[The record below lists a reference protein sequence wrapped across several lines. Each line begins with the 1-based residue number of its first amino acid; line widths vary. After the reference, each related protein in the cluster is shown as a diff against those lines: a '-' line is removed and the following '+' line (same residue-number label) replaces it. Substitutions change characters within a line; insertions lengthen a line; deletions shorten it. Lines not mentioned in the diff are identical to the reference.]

1 MVALSIELWKK
12 YRGVVL
18 RSFNVRR
25 SGWQTIVLFLPYAG
39 GPWNSPFERLTR
51 LFCEMLL
58 LEMNGG
64 EWRQRVLVRWC
75 VVTSV
80 SVITPQLCLYFAGPQ
95 DYIIQSLLYCAWNNV
110 MQSCGLR
117 DDGPCT
123 RHNGVPPPQKH
134 ARLRLW
140 GSSPPG
146 SVAPC
151 GLRVCLLPS
160 LLYFVAGRL

>member
-1 MVALSIELWKK
+1 MEAASPCKVVRCNL
-12 YRGVVL
+12 GV
-18 RSFNVRR
+18 S
-25 SGWQTIVLFLPYAG
+25 
-39 GPWNSPFERLTR
+39 
-51 LFCEMLL
+51 
-58 LEMNGG
+58 
-64 EWRQRVLVRWC
+64 
-75 VVTSV
+75 
-80 SVITPQLCLYFAGPQ
+80 ITPQLSVLCWPTGLHNTAIVVLGAEQ
-95 DYIIQSLLYCAWNNV
+95 RHA

-151 GLRVCLLPS
+151 GLCVCLLPS